1 VNGHNIDHRRYA
13 DYIHSPDMQTVYRN
27 YELCWSDKVVE
38 ESKEYGL
45 SLNKAKAKCMV
56 ISKSNTER
64 RDLKIFRRDQ

>member
-1 VNGHNIDHRRYA
+1 
-13 DYIHSPDMQTVYRN
+13 MQTVYRN